1 MILVSREPA
10 LAARAENAAL
20 KGCSVWRNVVYR
32 KGHERNRG
40 DMIGGTEFLTIDEA
54 AQYLKVC
61 RKTLYRL
68 LRNGSL
74 RGYRVGRQ
82 WRLRRDD
89 LAEWLREQGAQ
100 GRERS
105 TAAEVLAALGEV
117 RAAIQEATQRGF
129 SAEEIAA
136 AVREVREE
144 ARVQS

>member
-1 MILVSREPA
+1 
-10 LAARAENAAL
+10 
-20 KGCSVWRNVVYR
+20 
-32 KGHERNRG
+32 
-40 DMIGGTEFLTIDEA
+40 MIGGTEFLTIDEA